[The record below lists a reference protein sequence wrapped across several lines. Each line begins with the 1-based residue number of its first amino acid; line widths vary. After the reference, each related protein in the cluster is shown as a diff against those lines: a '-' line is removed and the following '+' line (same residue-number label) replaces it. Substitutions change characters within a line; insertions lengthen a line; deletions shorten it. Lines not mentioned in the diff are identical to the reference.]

1 MRRSDARAQL
11 ARAALVA
18 EVLATY
24 ALVRWHVR
32 RQDLPTAVA
41 ALRARPRRRVP
52 PALHRDERR
61 LAAGA
66 ERVVAKLPGDSRCLM
81 RSLVVLTMLARRG
94 IDSRLVLAARPEPT
108 FGAHAWIERGGEPLL
123 PTRGFADARL
133 TDL

>member
-11 ARAALVA
+11 ARAALIA

-32 RQDLPTAVA
+32 RHDLPSTVA
-41 ALRARPRRRVP
+41 ALRARPRRRLP
-52 PALHRDERR
+52 DRDVRR

-108 FGAHAWIERGGEPLL
+108 FGAHAWVERGGEPLL

>member
-1 MRRSDARAQL
+1 MLRSDARAHL

-18 EVLATY
+18 EVLVTY

-41 ALRARPRRRVP
+41 ALRARPRRRV
-52 PALHRDERR
+52 LVDRDERR

>member
-1 MRRSDARAQL
+1 MRRSDARAHL
-11 ARAALVA
+11 ARAALAA
-18 EVLATY
+18 EVLVTY
-24 ALVRWHVR
+24 ALVRWHVG

-41 ALRARPRRRVP
+41 ALRARPRRRP
-52 PALHRDERR
+52 PRARDRDERG
-61 LAAGA
+61 LAASA

-108 FGAHAWIERGGEPLL
+108 FGAHAWVERGGEPLL
-123 PTRGFADARL
+123 PTRGFADARV